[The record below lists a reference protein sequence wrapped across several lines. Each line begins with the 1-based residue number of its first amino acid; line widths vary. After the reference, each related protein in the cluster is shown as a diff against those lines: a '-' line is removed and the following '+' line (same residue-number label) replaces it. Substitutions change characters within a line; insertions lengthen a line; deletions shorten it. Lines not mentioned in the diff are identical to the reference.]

1 MQMRSEQLSK
11 ILFSWL
17 GRLKCCCLGSGDN
30 LDHDLLGS
38 TALITPKN
46 QKTNVLCTPRHQI
59 WNHRNFFL
67 VLNYTPATASQSGL
81 IHFCCSSPSSGNGYW
96 GGDGGN
102 VVTTGVDIILLLS
115 SWHQALHWLGRR
127 TGDLDACCQHG
138 ATSARVT
145 GGLELVSGLVCLSTV
160 SLNLMWDNSI
170 PASFA
175 HYYSQC
181 SEYPLWCKSVGQ
193 TGGERGELVS
203 TYPALP
209 STTQQYLDRPTTNGR
224 SAGHSPGRLAQLC
237 VTTRGGGGGVRGR
250 DWDLGEESQPERR
263 DGTVAHS
270 PV

>member
-67 VLNYTPATASQSGL
+67 VLNYTPASQSGLKL

-96 GGDGGN
+96 VVMEVEPGN
-102 VVTTGVDIILLLS
+102 YWCWYHFIIVQLAPSTPVT
-115 SWHQALHWLGRR
+115 GRR

-193 TGGERGELVS
+193 TGGERGELDS

-209 STTQQYLDRPTTNGR
+209 STT
-224 SAGHSPGRLAQLC
+224 
-237 VTTRGGGGGVRGR
+237 
-250 DWDLGEESQPERR
+250 
-263 DGTVAHS
+263 
-270 PV
+270 